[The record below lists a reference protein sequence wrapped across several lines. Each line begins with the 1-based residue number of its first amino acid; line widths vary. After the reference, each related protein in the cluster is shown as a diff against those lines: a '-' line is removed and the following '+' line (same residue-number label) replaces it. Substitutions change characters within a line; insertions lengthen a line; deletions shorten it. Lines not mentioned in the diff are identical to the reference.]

1 MQALFQAIVV
11 VLTSLLLPG
20 EWREKILRRLFGHEV
35 DPSAQIGL
43 CFVAVDHLV
52 LERDTVIGHLTFIRG
67 LHDLVLHQEA
77 RIGKLN
83 WITALPLGEQEFF
96 QGVEDRDPSLHVGR
110 ASVLMNRMIVDCNNK
125 ISIGEYGGFA
135 GYRTVLMTHGV
146 DIRENRQTA
155 GTIEVGDRTMIATNC
170 VILGGTKIP
179 DRSVVGAGSVVRG
192 SFDEPGLY
200 SGVPAKRVADL
211 PEDAKFFSRDSMMIY

>member
-1 MQALFQAIVV
+1 MQSLFQAFVIVFS
-11 VLTSLLLPG
+11 SLLLPG
-20 EWREKILRRLFGHEV
+20 ELRAKILKRLFGHEV
-35 DPSAQIGL
+35 HPSAQIGL
-43 CFVAVDHLV
+43 CFIAVDKLV
-52 LERDTVIGHLTFIRG
+52 LEAGTVIGHLTFIRG
-67 LHDLVLHQEA
+67 LHNLVLHEEA

-83 WITALPLGEQEFF
+83 WITALPLGEEEFF
-96 QGVEDRDPSLHVGR
+96 KTVEDRDPSLHIGR

-125 ISIGEYGGFA
+125 ITIGEYGGFA

-155 GTIEVGDRTMIATNC
+155 GTIEVGDRSMIATNC
-170 VILGGTKIP
+170 VILGGTTIP
-179 DRSVVGAGSVVRG
+179 DKSVVGAGSVVRG
-192 SFDEPGLY
+192 HFEEPGLY